1 MIIKLSFS
9 AVNCPL
15 AFKLLCR
22 RCRNMSR
29 GKTIP
34 VCPYLE
40 SNDMTRLS
48 TLSHLSAHCQRRNIS
63 AILLAGSGIT
73 FSSEENFLECIHCAK
88 VTMVV
93 NGTWRNFPFF
103 KIQLKINPCI
113 SFRTKQFRSYNV
125 FI

>member
-1 MIIKLSFS
+1 
-9 AVNCPL
+9 
-15 AFKLLCR
+15 
-22 RCRNMSR
+22 MSR

-48 TLSHLSAHCQRRNIS
+48 TFSHLSSHCQRRNIS

-73 FSSEENFLECIHCAK
+73 SSSEKDFLECIHCAK

-93 NGTWRNFPFF
+93 NGTWGNL
-103 KIQLKINPCI
+103 ILY
-113 SFRTKQFRSYNV
+113 T
-125 FI
+125 